1 LRGVEKEFPFRV
13 GDGEDVASAADD
25 DVGVEAEGAAMR
37 GFLEEEEFLFL
48 DRDFHAVGS
57 MAAQGAGDGAFEN
70 GLHREEEGA
79 GAAGAGEV
87 GESAVEEKHFAP
99 AEGFALEGVPEGG

>member
-25 DVGVEAEGAAMR
+25 DVGVETEGPAMR
-37 GFLEEEEFLFL
+37 GFLEEEELLFL

-57 MAAQGAGDGAFEN
+57 MPAQGAGDRIVWWKQMRRFSACLGS
-70 GLHREEEGA
+70 EETA
-79 GAAGAGEV
+79 G
-87 GESAVEEKHFAP
+87 
-99 AEGFALEGVPEGG
+99 